1 MSGVPQS
8 KTIRES
14 HNGLNDGAPPSV
26 NKQYQILA
34 KTTTP
39 AQPWNGAG
47 SFVEFEIPDYL
58 GKITDA
64 VVQFDLQITST
75 DVSPGN
81 FVFTPT
87 TLWCDR
93 IETLYGSVVIESQD
107 SDQIHMATLAYLT
120 DQEYNT
126 IREAVNAGS
135 DGGFAPAVPASTTTT
150 TTVTYYLPL
159 WTGAFHSFQP
169 FCRGFKDN
177 WRIRLW
183 FAKNG
188 LQVSYSGAGSV
199 TVACPAMSVWLT
211 EAQLSESAVAN
222 LANAHKNRI
231 SYRGLLQSK
240 FTQPESNVAT
250 TSEYR
255 KPLTT
260 FVSDTAGLLVFS
272 RPNSSA
278 PADQL
283 TKNPLQY
290 VALLDAGQSEIVQRL
305 PDGLTRYFI
314 QPDTIPIPSY
324 FSNNAYNSFYVLPLC
339 ANLQEVLEVA
349 TVSGGLRLSGQ
360 EIVALLPKSALTN
373 VVITAHAYEYAVM
386 DVVRGKPSV
395 QRRA

>member
-8 KTIRES
+8 KTIKES

-64 VVQFDLQITST
+64 VVQFDIVLTST
-75 DVSPGN
+75 GSGN
-81 FVFTPT
+81 LTLTPT

-93 IETLYGSVVIESQD
+93 IETLYGSVVVESQD
-107 SDQIHMATLAYLT
+107 ADQVHMATMAYLT

-126 IREAVNAGS
+126 IRSSVNAGA
-135 DGGFAPAVPASTTTT
+135 DGGFNTAIAVSTVPTATI
-150 TTVTYYLPL
+150 TYYLPL

-188 LQVSYSGAGSV
+188 LDAGYSGTGSDV
-199 TVACPAMSVWLT
+199 RTIQCPAMSLWLT

-240 FTQPESNVAT
+240 FTQPESAVAT

-278 PADQL
+278 PVDQL

-305 PDGLTRYFI
+305 PDGLSRYFI
-314 QPDTIPIPSY
+314 QPDTVPIPSY
-324 FSNNAYNSFYVLPLC
+324 FTNNAYNSFYVLPLC
-339 ANLQEVLEVA
+339 ANLQEVLETGA
-349 TVSGGLRLSGQ
+349 VSGGLRLSGQ
-360 EIVALLPKSALTN
+360 EIIALLPKNTLSN
-373 VVITAHAYEYAVM
+373 VIVTAHSYEYAVM